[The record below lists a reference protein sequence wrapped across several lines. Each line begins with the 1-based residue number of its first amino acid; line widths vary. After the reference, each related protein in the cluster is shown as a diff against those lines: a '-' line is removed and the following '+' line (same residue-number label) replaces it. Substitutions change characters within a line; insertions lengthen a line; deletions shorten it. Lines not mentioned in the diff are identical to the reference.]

1 MPWGR
6 NSVCGCTL
14 WVKKGVPTLRIP
26 ALIFRTVSDSD
37 GVSCFL
43 PRHEPRSAAR
53 FRDATAGQS
62 LLTSLDFCQTGRS
75 WDEKAH
81 KRPQGSVSNFPFQLE
96 ASRCSPIIE
105 SFSPNKEDQKST
117 SKLKILVCL
126 QPPIILSFILSD
138 CLPLFALP

>member
-1 MPWGR
+1 M
-6 NSVCGCTL
+6 
-14 WVKKGVPTLRIP
+14 RIP

-43 PRHEPRSAAR
+43 PRHGPRSAAR

-105 SFSPNKEDQKST
+105 SFSPKNRGSECENKQRRSKVNLKTQNPSVLAT
-117 SKLKILVCL
+117 SDHSLIHFKR
-126 QPPIILSFILSD
+126 
-138 CLPLFALP
+138 LFAALCFALAHLVLPTPR